1 MLEGAVGEVAFPHQL
16 KHKLAMVFGAL
27 VSLVLIVGGISLY
40 VAHSVFVNALEVK
53 KESER
58 IDLVDRLHYTA
69 HHIIEALTM
78 SALQVR
84 RLAEDQRKAYFAEI
98 RNVLRRYEAETGKDT
113 EMIAAM
119 WREIRT
125 VEDASKVLVGQS
137 NPRAGAP
144 NRRGLEVLAES
155 AGKIQTIAHA
165 LSAIHRAK
173 MEEMIKEST
182 WKMGVAQG
190 LYGGFVLLGILL
202 VLGSSVFVARGITQ
216 PLRSLA
222 DGAAEVAHG
231 NLDKQV
237 PVTSKD
243 EIGQLSHAFNVMIE
257 RIKENEER
265 LQGLV
270 MVEERERIAQEFH
283 DTLAQD
289 LVLLQ
294 MKLNMLEMDLPRESS
309 LILEKLKNIRIIAND
324 AYEDVRQAIFGLR
337 TMVSKGL
344 GLVPTLTEYLHE
356 FSERREIAVDLKV
369 HNPELIRLSTRAEIQ
384 LIHIIHEA
392 LNNVFKH
399 SQAKT
404 GAVSLECDGK
414 SVKATIEDKGKGFVL
429 AGARD
434 KFHLGLQ
441 TMKERADGVGGKL
454 TVESTAGVG
463 TKVYVVLPLSGDAD
477 EADSSTVG

>member
-1 MLEGAVGEVAFPHQL
+1 MGHSFLLSSSWAGY
-16 KHKLAMVFGAL
+16 
-27 VSLVLIVGGISLY
+27 LY
-40 VAHSVFVNALEVK
+40 MAHSVFVNALEVK

-58 IDLVDRLHYTA
+58 IDLVDRLHYTS

-125 VEDASKVLVGQS
+125 VEDASKALVGQS

-165 LSAIHRAK
+165 LSATHRAK

-243 EIGQLSHAFNVMIE
+243 EIGQLSHAFNVMME

-283 DTLAQD
+283 DSLAQD
-289 LVLLQ
+289 FVLLQ
-294 MKLNMLEMDLPRESS
+294 MKCRSIWL
-309 LILEKLKNIRIIAND
+309 
-324 AYEDVRQAIFGLR
+324 
-337 TMVSKGL
+337 
-344 GLVPTLTEYLHE
+344 
-356 FSERREIAVDLKV
+356 
-369 HNPELIRLSTRAEIQ
+369 
-384 LIHIIHEA
+384 
-392 LNNVFKH
+392 
-399 SQAKT
+399 
-404 GAVSLECDGK
+404 
-414 SVKATIEDKGKGFVL
+414 
-429 AGARD
+429 
-434 KFHLGLQ
+434 
-441 TMKERADGVGGKL
+441 
-454 TVESTAGVG
+454 
-463 TKVYVVLPLSGDAD
+463 
-477 EADSSTVG
+477 